1 MVKDFYS
8 DFFFDNLKKKSC
20 SFFLYL
26 AKMDRQ
32 SQQQLQLDLFNL
44 NDDFLDQNLSSIIMG
59 DDHNP
64 MEFDPTILLQDEN
77 FDELFDN
84 ISLTET
90 TISNQLPQQKNG
102 VINSDDLST
111 MMQDLSENSTLSN
124 QDSFLLSQQQSTS
137 PNLQQNFNQQQF
149 QLNSLA
155 NSNQQ
160 FQVFPQQQSQN
171 IDANISKNVPFT
183 FGQQS
188 QQDAKF
194 KFSMPFNIP
203 PEQKPIPQ
211 QPQTKV
217 QIVKPTTILQPKNSP
232 QQLPVQ
238 PAQQLHIGITEN
250 GQTIVY
256 QLPTAAQPSPAVV
269 QIKTEPQELIQQT
282 QIQPA
287 QPVLIQSANGP
298 LFTYRLA
305 GAGTSSSFA
314 TSTPVLIQPATT
326 AAQTQQQPIKTEII
340 DNGKISI
347 QPFMNNNDSMNI
359 SQQIASNQTN
369 PPPEKRSAHNAIE
382 KRYRSSINDKI
393 LELKTIIAGPDAKL
407 KKAVILRKVI
417 EYIHFLQKRNQ
428 LLETEVNALKKQLEM
443 AGLSSS
449 SSTDINQQLPPM
461 PNFTN
466 NTSFPTSPG
475 SVSSS
480 SSSSLSPASSPSG
493 FQKPPTPPS
502 FYRDPSRLMCFAL
515 ILTVVTY
522 NPLGSVVEKSSSLVN
537 YESNHVG
544 RTILSFMSDY
554 DTTSNTS
561 FWMKAFNFTI
571 VDLFIWLVNVV
582 VCYRIIQIAYHK
594 SHANNDSQ
602 QHRRLNYDHKVHNQS
617 LSKGNQ
623 ALRDGDIGRAT
634 GYYQQA
640 LKEISGKTVPI
651 DSVISQLYWIV
662 RAMIILYFNET
673 IAFIRSFLPTSSIND
688 GKLCTFCGSSEC
700 DQIIGQ
706 RIVCYLYGRLTM
718 LTLLKSQ
725 GRPSLL
731 SYVYALTG
739 INESFR
745 FDQNHEDGKC
755 QRSMAYLLTAILFKP
770 QHNLFARYF
779 WHKSYAT
786 AYSTKL
792 SQEQFLLRPL
802 GRRYFMKP
810 YLHWSYAFDK
820 PSIFIETKSIVTSM
834 MAFIAAKYRKYLIKK
849 CILTMMNPRNGVNI
863 KLRESETPT
872 ISKTGKMEQIP
883 LIDLIDELAK
893 NSEQFGDETS
903 LWWSQVIRIGFYW
916 LTGNDRKA
924 VEIKG
929 RFPSTLRNNLLALS
943 LMFASCLKKYVSIGK
958 HPKRLNSIKQIG
970 HFLQLLDRA
979 SYELRKSFESNSNSI
994 NGDACD
1000 DCHVQL
1006 VEAFQLLALDWI
1018 LSSRVRL
1025 WQHFQS
1031 LSNQEKDQRGN
1042 KEKQLLIIRNYSISA
1057 FGQDLKVLRYLSQS
1071 MMSSARTK
1079 LYYYEGVYRLISG
1092 ASPFEAQLLFGR
1104 ALRKRH
1110 CGQKS
1115 QKLICSPGS
1124 QDESPSSLSDIDDY
1138 ARSLQMSATYMPDQY
1153 FISTGERRGLIQ
1165 EVNSIRNQYGSF
1177 KRLIVS

>member
-1 MVKDFYS
+1 
-8 DFFFDNLKKKSC
+8 
-20 SFFLYL
+20 
-26 AKMDRQ
+26 MDRQ

-44 NDDFLDQNLSSIIMG
+44 NDDFLDQNLSSMIMG

-102 VINSDDLST
+102 VINNDDLGT
-111 MMQDLSENSTLSN
+111 IMQDLSENSTLSN

-194 KFSMPFNIP
+194 
-203 PEQKPIPQ
+203 QPIPQ

-269 QIKTEPQELIQQT
+269 QIKTEPHELIQQT

-359 SQQIASNQTN
+359 SQQISNQTN

-428 LLETEVNALKKQLEM
+428 LLETEVNALKKQLEI

-571 VDLFIWLVNVV
+571 ADLFIWLVNVV
-582 VCYRIIQIAYHK
+582 VCYRIIQMAYHK

-640 LKEISGKTVPI
+640 LKEISGKSVPI

-849 CILTMMNPRNGVNI
+849 L
-863 KLRESETPT
+863 
-872 ISKTGKMEQIP
+872 
-883 LIDLIDELAK
+883 
-893 NSEQFGDETS
+893 
-903 LWWSQVIRIGFYW
+903 IRIGFYW

-1031 LSNQEKDQRGN
+1031 LSNQEKDQQNGN

-1165 EVNSIRNQYGSF
+1165 EINSIRNQYGSF